1 VSDPSQLPD
10 GLASLIGG
18 GVVAGGGGLF
28 WAWIRGVF
36 SAREK
41 AAEEFRIEM
50 RADLKEVK
58 ALVQALVTTSQVAEQ
73 KHHALELRVAAL
85 ERAVEQIREGGR

>member
-1 VSDPSQLPD
+1 MSEPLTEN
-10 GLASLIGG
+10 LAAIVGG
-18 GVVAGGGGLF
+18 AVVTGGGGLF

-36 SAREK
+36 ASREK
-41 AAEEFRIEM
+41 AAEDFRIEM

-85 ERAVEQIREGGR
+85 ERVIEQIREGR